1 MNIKEEVLMVKKATV
16 SKVGIAG
23 WGSFKR
29 ALKAATSIVLIAFGG
44 TATAGQVS
52 LGAITS
58 YAPEVYRDTDANVVV
73 IPAVGYESEHVFFRG
88 FSAGVRLY
96 PIGTP
101 TNVIFRLAYDPRTL
115 KPSDSNDAKIQKLD
129 EREASVLGGISYQM
143 ISQVGVFEV
152 GAGTDLGN
160 KHNGLYAEAS
170 WRLPIRMNRFGI
182 TPQLGYSYNSDR
194 INNHL
199 YGVSNEE
206 SLRSGLDVF
215 DADWDGQYFVGLSGY
230 VFVTESLRLNAS
242 VRYTNLEG
250 DIEKSPIIAASVTS
264 QGSIGISYVF

>member
-1 MNIKEEVLMVKKATV
+1 MNIKEEVLIVRKATV

-29 ALKAATSIVLIAFGG
+29 ALKAATSLVLIAFGG

-115 KPSDSNDAKIQKLD
+115 KPSDSNDAQIQKLD
-129 EREASVLGGISYQM
+129 EREASVLGGVSYQM

-182 TPQLGYSYNSDR
+182 TPQIGYSYNSDR

-206 SLRSGLDVF
+206 SLRSGLDAF
-215 DADWDGQYFVGLSGY
+215 EG
-230 VFVTESLRLNAS
+230 RL
-242 VRYTNLEG
+242 G
-250 DIEKSPIIAASVTS
+250 WPIFRGFERVCLCNRKLKAKCKCPIH
-264 QGSIGISYVF
+264 QPGR